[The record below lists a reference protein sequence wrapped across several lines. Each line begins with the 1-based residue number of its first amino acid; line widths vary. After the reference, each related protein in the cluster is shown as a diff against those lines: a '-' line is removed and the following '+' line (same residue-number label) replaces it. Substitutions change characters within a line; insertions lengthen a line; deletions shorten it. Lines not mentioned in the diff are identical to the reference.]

1 MRRSETFCAIESGTH
16 SPRPLLPVWL
26 EVTQFGGQERV
37 YGPGRLSGMGRAKNR
52 IRPVNRLLILV
63 VSTLLVV
70 VGASAAGL
78 AAPITG
84 ANQAEPAADT
94 DQAPAPRAGAP
105 AAIGNSN
112 DMVIEFS
119 VLPSADDPTQME
131 TVVILQRGGGRR
143 VCVNLKS
150 TDVIVRSYRKR
161 GDEAFTP
168 SIPGDIR
175 GLTSGDTGELV
186 GFNETNVFIRPHTL
200 DDGFTNSDE
209 CFVATDAEGCFLPV
223 DDDCDQTLEE
233 GDVACVMGTISRTGC
248 SLVDH
253 AGLTRQMRILVALN
267 QPPGEAPIITAA
279 DIAGAPELAPPDQPG
294 AALPGGPAP
303 GGPTDGTTIGGGGGG
318 DLVDVPNV
326 IGMTLEQ
333 ATTTI
338 IGASLVVGN
347 VTIQGQQT
355 GSLMDTIVRPAHA
368 EEEPKCCV
376 QDPVACEV
384 CRAEGTSVDMVFCP
398 EAAIP
403 EPSTLAL
410 FATGLGLLILF
421 AWRRRRRG

>member
-1 MRRSETFCAIESGTH
+1 MRRSETFCAIRSGTPA
-16 SPRPLLPVWL
+16 PRPLLSVWL
-26 EVTQFGGQERV
+26 EVAQFGDRERV
-37 YGPGRLSGMGRAKNR
+37 YGPGRLSSTGRPMNR
-52 IRPVNRLLILV
+52 IRPVNRLLTLV
-63 VSTLLVV
+63 MSTLLVV
-70 VGASAAGL
+70 VGTSAAGL

-84 ANQAEPAADT
+84 ANQAEPAAESERPPPSGPGT
-94 DQAPAPRAGAP
+94 PAV
-105 AAIGNSN
+105 IG
-112 DMVIEFS
+112 DPDATVIEFS

-131 TVVILQRGGGRR
+131 TVVILQQGGGRR

-150 TDVIVRSYRKR
+150 TDVITRAYRKS
-161 GDEAFTP
+161 GDEPFTP

-175 GLTSGDTGELV
+175 GLTSGDTGNLV
-186 GFNETNVFIRPHTL
+186 GFNDSKIFIRPHSPE
-200 DDGFTNSDE
+200 DEFTNSDE

-223 DDDCDQTLEE
+223 DDDCDQPLEE

-253 AGLTRQMRILVALN
+253 AGLTRQMKILVALN

-303 GGPTDGTTIGGGGGG
+303 GGPTDGTTVGGSGGGA
-318 DLVDVPNV
+318 LVDVPNV
-326 IGMTLEQ
+326 IGMTLAQ
-333 ATTTI
+333 ATAAIT
-338 IGASLVVGN
+338 GASLIVGN

-368 EEEPKCCV
+368 VEEPKCCV
-376 QDPVACEV
+376 QDPVSCQV
-384 CRAEGTSVDMVFCP
+384 CADPFTSVDMVFCP